1 MTETL
6 ESNKTFVL
14 YFSQKANHQIGHIL
28 LTLKNG
34 EKIKYTA
41 LYDSEEEAKI
51 YTWEDR
57 IFLGQFN
64 QKDVLDCVRVK
75 SEMFNFDEVIINKK
89 EESLSSS
96 LDSKEPQNQN
106 VKTSLSNNENNDI
119 TQENEN
125 IEPAKEDVNSEVNNK
140 KVTSKIKFKLNRK

>member
-6 ESNKTFVL
+6 ESNKIFVL

-41 LYDSEEEAKI
+41 LYDSEEEAQI

-57 IFLGQFN
+57 VFLGQFN
-64 QKDVLDCVRVK
+64 QKDVLNCVRVK